1 MVDLKRGIIKMVHC
15 ILGTHVHFNGTLRPS
30 IHCLASAHRKSGY
43 FGMEII
49 WRFCVKMGWLKI
61 GALYW
66 VCFILAL
73 CIKDVFCFG
82 CYNNKKSEDAI

>member
-1 MVDLKRGIIKMVHC
+1 
-15 ILGTHVHFNGTLRPS
+15 
-30 IHCLASAHRKSGY
+30 LASAHRKSGY

-73 CIKDVFCFG
+73 CIKDVFYFG
-82 CYNNKKSEDAI
+82 CYKYKKTEHAAYVHVEVKTI

>member
-1 MVDLKRGIIKMVHC
+1 MVHC
-15 ILGTHVHFNGTLRPS
+15 ILGTHVHFNGTLKPS

-61 GALYW
+61 GTLYW
-66 VCFILAL
+66 VCFVLAATI
-73 CIKDVFCFG
+73 IKSLNMPFR
-82 CYNNKKSEDAI
+82 YNIEVKTS